1 MVNNQRPFAVDGEV
15 GRFSFQ
21 THRIEND
28 GKIIYNTAESVF
40 PPQRARENYK
50 TSGFKEISIIYGT
63 TKESYRET
71 TALINRMRHQEGAT
85 PMRTLQDN
93 TEKEGEKLLDFLE
106 KKTKAIFDKNNFTEE
121 GIPQNIEEYKDNKVT
136 LIPEEKIKEAIE
148 SCGLLAEQVAEI
160 LKNPVCY
167 EDSAQAVNISI
178 DDVLVKEQKEKRAVV
193 ENQESEGKKRK
204 SIANT
209 IAHIQKDDKFYVVNG
224 YSLLATLRIIIGF
237 LVNNDLLKYRLQFF
251 MDGERKLRTGIFKV
265 FSWFKNI
272 GIILDWYHLEK
283 KCKELLSMAMKG
295 RQIRND
301 VLSELMPLL
310 WYGRVDK
317 AIEYLSGLNEK
328 LIKNQDVC
336 ISLIK
341 YLKRNQLYI
350 PCFAVRKKLGLRN
363 SSNIGEKMN
372 DLIVSNR
379 QKHNGMSWSR
389 SGSVALA
396 TLTALKR
403 NKEYVNWFEDR
414 DLKFKLVA

>member
-1 MVNNQRPFAVDGEV
+1 MINNQRPFAVDGEV

-21 THRIEND
+21 THRVEMD
-28 GKIIYNTAESVF
+28 GEIIYNTAKSVF
-40 PPQRARENYK
+40 PAQRAIEKYK
-50 TSGFKEISIIYGT
+50 TSGFKEISMIYGT
-63 TKESYRET
+63 TKKSYRET
-71 TALINRMRHQEGAT
+71 TALINRIRHQEGAT

-106 KKTKAIFDKNNFTEE
+106 EKTKAIFDKNNFTQE
-121 GIPQNIEEYKDNKVT
+121 GVPQNIEKYKDNELA
-136 LIPEEKIKEAIE
+136 LIPGEEIKEAIE
-148 SCGLLAEQVAEI
+148 LCGLSTEQVAEI
-160 LKNPVCY
+160 ENNPVCY

-178 DDVLVKEQKEKRAVV
+178 DDVLVKEQKKKRAVV
-193 ENQESEGKKRK
+193 ENQESEGGKRK

-209 IAHIQKDDKFYVVNG
+209 IAHIQKDDKFYIVNG
-224 YSLLATLRIIIGF
+224 YSLLATLKIIIGF

-265 FSWFKNI
+265 FSWFRNI
-272 GIILDWYHLEK
+272 GIILDWYHVEK
-283 KCKELLSMAMKG
+283 KCKELLSMALKG

-301 VLSELMPLL
+301 VLGKLMPLL
-310 WYGRVDK
+310 WYGMVDK
-317 AIEYLSGLNEK
+317 AIEYLSELNEK

-336 ISLIK
+336 NNLIN
-341 YLKRNQLYI
+341 YLKRNQPYI
-350 PCFAVRKKLGLRN
+350 PCYAVRKKLGLRN

-403 NKEYVNWFEDR
+403 NKEYINWFEDG
-414 DLKFKLVA
+414 DLKFKLAA

>member
-1 MVNNQRPFAVDGEV
+1 LINNQRPFVVDGEV

-21 THRIEND
+21 THRLEKD
-28 GKIIYNTAESVF
+28 GEIIYNSAESVF
-40 PPQRARENYK
+40 PAQRAIEKYK
-50 TSGFKEISIIYGT
+50 TSGFKEISMIYGT

-71 TALINRMRHQEGAT
+71 TALINRIRHQKGAT

-93 TEKEGEKLLDFLE
+93 TEKEGRKLLDFLE
-106 KKTKAIFDKNNFTEE
+106 EKTKAIFDKNNFTEE
-121 GIPQNIEEYKDNKVT
+121 GIPKNIEEYKDNEVA
-136 LIPEEKIKEAIE
+136 LIPAEEIKEAIE
-148 SCGLLAEQVAEI
+148 SCGLSAEQVAEI
-160 LKNPVCY
+160 ENNRVCY
-167 EDSAQAVNISI
+167 EDSTQAVNISI

-193 ENQESEGKKRK
+193 ENQESEGGKRK

-209 IAHIQKDDKFYVVNG
+209 IAHIQKDDKFYIVNG

-237 LVNNDLLKYRLQFF
+237 LVNNDLLEYRLQFF

-265 FSWFKNI
+265 FSWFRNI

-295 RQIRND
+295 RQIRKD
-301 VLSELMPLL
+301 VLGELMPLL
-310 WYGRVDK
+310 WYGMVDK
-317 AIEYLSGLNEK
+317 AIKYLSELNEK

-336 ISLIK
+336 NNLIN
-341 YLKRNQLYI
+341 YLKRNQPYI
-350 PCFAVRKKLGLRN
+350 PCYAVRKKLGLRN

-403 NKEYVNWFEDR
+403 NKEYVNWFEDG
-414 DLKFKLVA
+414 DLKFKLAA